1 MTGSQ
6 VEQHCGQCRA
16 RVAQHLAVARLSR
29 DRGSSSGER
38 PEAAS
43 SFPSRYATASFAGS
57 SKNWNSIPF
66 RYGTGRAG
74 GLAGPGVASESVATG
89 VVPSP
94 GTSGGRIV
102 PAGMSSA
109 VSLLRLATA
118 NGPDPMG
125 WRPNGR
131 SGSWSD
137 RDAREDV
144 GRGDRL
150 GRRLEEA
157 TERGLER
164 EHDGQRALGRDRDLV
179 PRPRAR
185 TRVLGILEDAD
196 RERDIL
202 GCDRL
207 AVVPAG
213 VITQVE
219 GPHGTRRV
227 HGPAL
232 REVRHERPGRS
243 VAHEPRVD
251 ERDEVAVGLGAGTQ
265 RADRDGSPEDPFAVR
280 PRRRRKRS
288 RPARARTRRSGAA
301 TGH

>member
-1 MTGSQ
+1 MSRPGSAAP
-6 VEQHCGQCRA
+6 CCRLA
-16 RVAQHLAVARLSR
+16 CPEIAGHRGRETRCRV
-29 DRGSSSGER
+29 ER
-38 PEAAS
+38 PCRGTRRPASRGRRRTGTPSRSGTAPAAPAGSPVRAWRASRSPPAS
-43 SFPSRYATASFAGS
+43 SR
-57 SKNWNSIPF
+57 
-66 RYGTGRAG
+66 RRA
-74 GLAGPGVASESVATG
+74 
-89 VVPSP
+89 
-94 GTSGGRIV
+94 TSGWRIV

-213 VITQVE
+213 VIAQVE
-219 GPHGTRRV
+219 GPHGSRRI

-232 REVRHERPGRS
+232 GEVRHERSGRS
-243 VAHEPRVD
+243 VPHEP
-251 ERDEVAVGLGAGTQ
+251 
-265 RADRDGSPEDPFAVR
+265 GSR
-280 PRRRRKRS
+280 
-288 RPARARTRRSGAA
+288 RARRGRGRPGCGHS
-301 TGH
+301 TG